1 MVSVLIADD
10 HTLMRRIVRE
20 VIEKESD
27 MQVVGEAR
35 NGREAEAQAAQTQ
48 PEVVLMDLDMPECN
62 GLEATQRIL
71 ACSPTSR
78 IVILTASH
86 EEQHL
91 FHALQAGAV
100 GYLTKD
106 IEPDALVRAIRNA
119 SRDEFCLLPAQTAHL
134 LTYLRSR
141 PEHAKESK
149 RHAKSQSHTFSTI
162 PTTPAPL
169 SYNITHIS
177 EHTDG
182 HEIHLRR
189 RSKRSSTLQ
198 RVHPLPLNASH
209 GVASEGRGTDNLNL
223 LTERECEV
231 LDLMRKGRKNREIA
245 GDLGIAESTVHKHVQ
260 NIFEKLQARN
270 RTEAIY
276 LTQS

>member
-1 MVSVLIADD
+1 
-10 HTLMRRIVRE
+10 
-20 VIEKESD
+20 
-27 MQVVGEAR
+27 
-35 NGREAEAQAAQTQ
+35 
-48 PEVVLMDLDMPECN
+48 VLMDLDMPECN
-62 GLEATQRIL
+62 GFEATQRVL

-91 FHALQAGAV
+91 FHAIQAGAV

-106 IEPDALVRAIRNA
+106 IEPDALVRAIRSA
-119 SRDEFCLLPAQTAHL
+119 SRDEFCLPPAQTARL
-134 LTYLRSR
+134 LTYLRSLS
-141 PEHAKESK
+141 ENTKEPK
-149 RHAKSQSHTFSTI
+149 RNAKSNTNFFSAI

-169 SYNITHIS
+169 SYNITRIG
-177 EHTDG
+177 EQTDVQEA
-182 HEIHLRR
+182 HSHRH
-189 RSKRSSTLQ
+189 SAHSSTLQ
-198 RVHPLPLNASH
+198 QVHPLALNAA
-209 GVASEGRGTDNLNL
+209 VASEGRGTGKLSL

-245 GDLGIAESTVHKHVQ
+245 GELRIAESTVHKHVQ

-276 LTQS
+276 LTQP

>member
-1 MVSVLIADD
+1 MVSILIADD

-20 VIEKESD
+20 VIEKEND
-27 MQVVGEAR
+27 LQVVAEAR

-62 GLEATQRIL
+62 GLEATQRVL
-71 ACSPTSR
+71 ACSPASR
-78 IVILTASH
+78 IVIFTASH
-86 EEQHL
+86 EEQYL
-91 FHALQAGAV
+91 FHAIQAGAV

-106 IEPDALVRAIRNA
+106 IEPEALVRAIRSA
-119 SRDEFCLLPAQTAHL
+119 SRDEFCLPPAQATRL
-134 LTYLRSR
+134 LAYLRSQPITPKEANR
-141 PEHAKESK
+141 NAKNTSY
-149 RHAKSQSHTFSTI
+149 AFSTI

-169 SYNITHIS
+169 SYNISQIGEQMDTQEMQLH
-177 EHTDG
+177 
-182 HEIHLRR
+182 RQ
-189 RSKRSSTLQ
+189 SKRSTNLQ
-198 RVHPLPLNASH
+198 LHSLPSPVSPGWQAADKLS
-209 GVASEGRGTDNLNL
+209 L

-245 GDLGIAESTVHKHVQ
+245 GELRIAESTVHKHVQ